1 MCLSHKIK
9 DTNKR
14 CSNSRLKKKWW
25 KMSFIDRAYLPWAF
39 AFSGEGTSSLHDR
52 SLEGCPYSLR
62 EADGNRMGL
71 SHTRGSP
78 ESQDWTKRKGVR
90 RREGGVHP
98 AEGTEPPTHL
108 TISANTDRHLFSFI
122 RAFVSFSFALG
133 VVTSLPKEF
142 ETLVSMIT
150 STTKK
155 ILFYKVGYSPLLN
168 TNPTIFIGEQRFVVK
183 KKGRF

>member
-1 MCLSHKIK
+1 M
-9 DTNKR
+9 
-14 CSNSRLKKKWW
+14 
-25 KMSFIDRAYLPWAF
+25 
-39 AFSGEGTSSLHDR
+39 
-52 SLEGCPYSLR
+52 
-62 EADGNRMGL
+62 
-71 SHTRGSP
+71 
-78 ESQDWTKRKGVR
+78 
-90 RREGGVHP
+90 HP

-133 VVTSLPKEF
+133 VVTSLLKEF
-142 ETLVSMIT
+142 ETLMSMIT

-183 KKGRF
+183 KKRSLLKV